1 MGAENYNLLNSL
13 PFEKCILLGY
23 YAQSSG
29 NSVRTFQ
36 DNLYFHFSEVKFTYR
51 FCLHGTS

>member
-13 PFEKCILLGY
+13 PLENCVLLGY

-29 NSVRTFQ
+29 NTIRTSR
-36 DNLYFHFSEVKFTYR
+36 DNLSFPYVSQ
-51 FCLHGTS
+51 LI